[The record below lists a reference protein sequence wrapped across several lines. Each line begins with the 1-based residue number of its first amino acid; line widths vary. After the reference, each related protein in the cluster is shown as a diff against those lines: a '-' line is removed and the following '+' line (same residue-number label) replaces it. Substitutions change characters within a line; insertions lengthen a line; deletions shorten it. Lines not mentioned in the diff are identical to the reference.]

1 MQSAVEVGDV
11 SLGGSCERKTAC
23 ANYSQGYFFILIWVQ
38 CYTIYEHGTVD
49 ACAQMVVIA
58 VHDMSLS
65 FLLNIYSGD
74 REYDD
79 AMKMHLAKWYLAQ
92 MTRMPPNAMYA
103 P

>member
-1 MQSAVEVGDV
+1 MEMMV
-11 SLGGSCERKTAC
+11 LRHT
-23 ANYSQGYFFILIWVQ
+23 
-38 CYTIYEHGTVD
+38 
-49 ACAQMVVIA
+49 QMAVIA

-74 REYDD
+74 RKYDD

-92 MTRMPPNAMYA
+92 TTRNAPRTPCMHHE